1 MKLNY
6 KRTLLVG
13 FAFLSICAFWQ
24 LYDNVIPLIL
34 KNTFHMKDSLVGVV
48 MAMDNVLALFLLPFF
63 GKLSDKCHTKLGRRT
78 PFILGG
84 TAAAVIL
91 MNILPYA
98 DNHEKLL
105 LFVIPLGLLLI
116 AMGTYRSPA
125 VALMPDVTPKPLRS
139 KANAIINLMG
149 ALGGV
154 FTLGVTGLLVH
165 AGATGRNDY
174 TMLFLA
180 VSLLMAISVIVLV
193 LTVRENKLAAEVA
206 AMETDEEKE
215 AEAEEKKE
223 SGKAFGELAPDVRRS
238 LWLILFSVAFWFM
251 GYNAVT
257 SAFTR
262 YMQVQWGYD
271 IKAASL
277 CLMVATVGAVLSYL
291 PVGILSS
298 KFGRKKLIQAGVI
311 LLAVCFATAGL
322 FTAFH
327 PAVYQDMMIRG
338 VKRQHKR
345 RKLSFFIQAGQLK
358 GKERLRQQIIVGAGN
373 QILLKCFQDTADGKG
388 AGGVGAVSRTAAIGA
403 AGIIGQLRENGNRAD
418 GFGVLQEIA
427 PSLRR
432 TVIVAFQKNFHESG
446 ALIPSG
452 FVFVKA
458 ADLSPAQLVSDAD
471 VGGVAR
477 EALLHFVGLLSGF
490 VPQKD
495 GPVIGC
501 VQCFGRSEGN
511 GAGVIGKERAIG
523 DGGQIIPG
531 RKPAVVTE
539 HVIVKPYHSQ
549 KQYHGGADG

>member
-327 PAVYQDMMIRG
+327 PAVYVVFALVGVAWAMINVNSYPMVVEISKSG
-338 VKRQHKR
+338 DV
-345 RKLSFFIQAGQLK
+345 
-358 GKERLRQQIIVGAGN
+358 GKYTGYYYTFSMAAQIITPILSGLLLEHVGYQTLMPHA
-373 QILLKCFQDTADGKG
+373 T
-388 AGGVGAVSRTAAIGA
+388 VMVAISFVT
-403 AGIIGQLRENGNRAD
+403 I
-418 GFGVLQEIA
+418 
-427 PSLRR
+427 SLARHGDNKPEPPKSKLE
-432 TVIVAFQKNFHESG
+432 AF
-446 ALIPSG
+446 
-452 FVFVKA
+452 
-458 ADLSPAQLVSDAD
+458 D
-471 VGGVAR
+471 VG
-477 EALLHFVGLLSGF
+477 
-490 VPQKD
+490 D
-495 GPVIGC
+495 
-501 VQCFGRSEGN
+501 
-511 GAGVIGKERAIG
+511 
-523 DGGQIIPG
+523 D
-531 RKPAVVTE
+531 
-539 HVIVKPYHSQ
+539 
-549 KQYHGGADG
+549 

>member
-1 MKLNY
+1 
-6 KRTLLVG
+6 
-13 FAFLSICAFWQ
+13 
-24 LYDNVIPLIL
+24 
-34 KNTFHMKDSLVGVV
+34 
-48 MAMDNVLALFLLPFF
+48 
-63 GKLSDKCHTKLGRRT
+63 
-78 PFILGG
+78 
-84 TAAAVIL
+84 

-206 AMETDEEKE
+206 AMETDKEKE

-327 PAVYQDMMIRG
+327 PAVYVVFALVGVAWAMINVNSYPMVVEISKSG
-338 VKRQHKR
+338 DV
-345 RKLSFFIQAGQLK
+345 
-358 GKERLRQQIIVGAGN
+358 GKYTGYYYTFSMAAQIITPILSGLLLEHVGYQTLMPYA
-373 QILLKCFQDTADGKG
+373 T
-388 AGGVGAVSRTAAIGA
+388 VMVAISFVT
-403 AGIIGQLRENGNRAD
+403 I
-418 GFGVLQEIA
+418 
-427 PSLRR
+427 SLARHGDNKPEPPKSKLE
-432 TVIVAFQKNFHESG
+432 AF
-446 ALIPSG
+446 
-452 FVFVKA
+452 
-458 ADLSPAQLVSDAD
+458 D
-471 VGGVAR
+471 VG
-477 EALLHFVGLLSGF
+477 
-490 VPQKD
+490 D
-495 GPVIGC
+495 
-501 VQCFGRSEGN
+501 
-511 GAGVIGKERAIG
+511 
-523 DGGQIIPG
+523 D
-531 RKPAVVTE
+531 
-539 HVIVKPYHSQ
+539 
-549 KQYHGGADG
+549 

>member
-165 AGATGRNDY
+165 AVATGRNDY

-193 LTVRENKLAAEVA
+193 PTVRENKLAAEVA

-327 PAVYQDMMIRG
+327 PAVYVVFALVGVAWAMINVNSYPMVVEISKSG
-338 VKRQHKR
+338 DV
-345 RKLSFFIQAGQLK
+345 
-358 GKERLRQQIIVGAGN
+358 GKYTGYYYTFSMAAQIITPILSGLLLEHVGYQTLMPYA
-373 QILLKCFQDTADGKG
+373 T
-388 AGGVGAVSRTAAIGA
+388 VMVAISFVT
-403 AGIIGQLRENGNRAD
+403 I
-418 GFGVLQEIA
+418 
-427 PSLRR
+427 SLARHGDNKPEPPKSKLE
-432 TVIVAFQKNFHESG
+432 AF
-446 ALIPSG
+446 
-452 FVFVKA
+452 
-458 ADLSPAQLVSDAD
+458 D
-471 VGGVAR
+471 VG
-477 EALLHFVGLLSGF
+477 
-490 VPQKD
+490 D
-495 GPVIGC
+495 
-501 VQCFGRSEGN
+501 
-511 GAGVIGKERAIG
+511 
-523 DGGQIIPG
+523 D
-531 RKPAVVTE
+531 
-539 HVIVKPYHSQ
+539 
-549 KQYHGGADG
+549 

>member
-206 AMETDEEKE
+206 AMETDEEKA
-215 AEAEEKKE
+215 AEAEEQKK
-223 SGKAFGELAPDVRRS
+223 SGKAFGELAPDERRS

-327 PAVYQDMMIRG
+327 PAVYVVFALVGVAWAMINVNSYPMVVEISKSG
-338 VKRQHKR
+338 DV
-345 RKLSFFIQAGQLK
+345 
-358 GKERLRQQIIVGAGN
+358 GKYTGYYYTFSMAAQIITPILSGLLLEHVGYQTLMPYA
-373 QILLKCFQDTADGKG
+373 T
-388 AGGVGAVSRTAAIGA
+388 VMVAISFVT
-403 AGIIGQLRENGNRAD
+403 I
-418 GFGVLQEIA
+418 
-427 PSLRR
+427 SLARHGDNKPEPPKSKLE
-432 TVIVAFQKNFHESG
+432 AF
-446 ALIPSG
+446 
-452 FVFVKA
+452 
-458 ADLSPAQLVSDAD
+458 D
-471 VGGVAR
+471 VG
-477 EALLHFVGLLSGF
+477 
-490 VPQKD
+490 D
-495 GPVIGC
+495 
-501 VQCFGRSEGN
+501 
-511 GAGVIGKERAIG
+511 
-523 DGGQIIPG
+523 D
-531 RKPAVVTE
+531 
-539 HVIVKPYHSQ
+539 
-549 KQYHGGADG
+549 

>member
-327 PAVYQDMMIRG
+327 PAVYVVFALVGVAWAMINVNSYPMVVEISKSG
-338 VKRQHKR
+338 DV
-345 RKLSFFIQAGQLK
+345 
-358 GKERLRQQIIVGAGN
+358 GKYTGYYYTFSMAAQIITPILSGLLLEHVGYQTLMPYATVMVT
-373 QILLKCFQDTADGKG
+373 ISFVT
-388 AGGVGAVSRTAAIGA
+388 I
-403 AGIIGQLRENGNRAD
+403 
-418 GFGVLQEIA
+418 
-427 PSLRR
+427 SLARHGDNKPEPPKSKLE
-432 TVIVAFQKNFHESG
+432 AF
-446 ALIPSG
+446 
-452 FVFVKA
+452 
-458 ADLSPAQLVSDAD
+458 D
-471 VGGVAR
+471 VG
-477 EALLHFVGLLSGF
+477 
-490 VPQKD
+490 D
-495 GPVIGC
+495 
-501 VQCFGRSEGN
+501 
-511 GAGVIGKERAIG
+511 
-523 DGGQIIPG
+523 D
-531 RKPAVVTE
+531 
-539 HVIVKPYHSQ
+539 
-549 KQYHGGADG
+549 

>member
-327 PAVYQDMMIRG
+327 PAVYVVFSLVGVAWAMINVNSYPMVVEISKSG
-338 VKRQHKR
+338 DV
-345 RKLSFFIQAGQLK
+345 
-358 GKERLRQQIIVGAGN
+358 GKYTGYYYTFSMAAQIITPILSGLLLEHVGYQTLMPYA
-373 QILLKCFQDTADGKG
+373 T
-388 AGGVGAVSRTAAIGA
+388 VMVAISFVT
-403 AGIIGQLRENGNRAD
+403 I
-418 GFGVLQEIA
+418 
-427 PSLRR
+427 SLARHGDNKPEPPKSKLE
-432 TVIVAFQKNFHESG
+432 AF
-446 ALIPSG
+446 
-452 FVFVKA
+452 
-458 ADLSPAQLVSDAD
+458 D
-471 VGGVAR
+471 VG
-477 EALLHFVGLLSGF
+477 
-490 VPQKD
+490 D
-495 GPVIGC
+495 
-501 VQCFGRSEGN
+501 
-511 GAGVIGKERAIG
+511 
-523 DGGQIIPG
+523 D
-531 RKPAVVTE
+531 
-539 HVIVKPYHSQ
+539 
-549 KQYHGGADG
+549 

>member
-327 PAVYQDMMIRG
+327 PAVYVVFALVGVAWAMINVNSYPMVVEISKSG
-338 VKRQHKR
+338 DV
-345 RKLSFFIQAGQLK
+345 
-358 GKERLRQQIIVGAGN
+358 GKYTGYYYTFSMAAQIITPILSGLLLEHVGYQTLMPYA
-373 QILLKCFQDTADGKG
+373 T
-388 AGGVGAVSRTAAIGA
+388 VMVAISFVT
-403 AGIIGQLRENGNRAD
+403 I
-418 GFGVLQEIA
+418 
-427 PSLRR
+427 SLARLGDNKPEPPKSKLE
-432 TVIVAFQKNFHESG
+432 AF
-446 ALIPSG
+446 
-452 FVFVKA
+452 
-458 ADLSPAQLVSDAD
+458 D
-471 VGGVAR
+471 VG
-477 EALLHFVGLLSGF
+477 
-490 VPQKD
+490 D
-495 GPVIGC
+495 
-501 VQCFGRSEGN
+501 
-511 GAGVIGKERAIG
+511 
-523 DGGQIIPG
+523 D
-531 RKPAVVTE
+531 
-539 HVIVKPYHSQ
+539 
-549 KQYHGGADG
+549 

>member
-6 KRTLLVG
+6 KRTVLVG

-91 MNILPYA
+91 MNLLPA
-98 DNHEKLL
+98 AEKSGKLALFVVALCLL
-105 LFVIPLGLLLI
+105 LVS
-116 AMGTYRSPA
+116 MGAYRSPA

-327 PAVYQDMMIRG
+327 PAVYVVFALVGVAWAMINVNSYPMVVEISKSG
-338 VKRQHKR
+338 DV
-345 RKLSFFIQAGQLK
+345 
-358 GKERLRQQIIVGAGN
+358 GKYTGYYYTFSMAAQIITPILSGLLLEHVGYQTLMPYAT
-373 QILLKCFQDTADGKG
+373 LM
-388 AGGVGAVSRTAAIGA
+388 VAISFVT
-403 AGIIGQLRENGNRAD
+403 I
-418 GFGVLQEIA
+418 
-427 PSLRR
+427 SLARHGDNKPEPPKSKLE
-432 TVIVAFQKNFHESG
+432 AF
-446 ALIPSG
+446 
-452 FVFVKA
+452 
-458 ADLSPAQLVSDAD
+458 D
-471 VGGVAR
+471 VG
-477 EALLHFVGLLSGF
+477 
-490 VPQKD
+490 D
-495 GPVIGC
+495 
-501 VQCFGRSEGN
+501 
-511 GAGVIGKERAIG
+511 
-523 DGGQIIPG
+523 D
-531 RKPAVVTE
+531 
-539 HVIVKPYHSQ
+539 
-549 KQYHGGADG
+549 